1 MTLHEVIAIRERSQD
16 ARAKTLYW
24 LRHHLDGLGAESQV
38 RVVREL
44 IGDLRKALREYQK
57 QKDAPVLNLR
67 NAVVVRQGVRV
78 EREKS
83 GGSSPRSGGGQSQ

>member
-1 MTLHEVIAIRERSQD
+1 MTLHDVIHIRERSQD

-24 LRHHLDGLGAESQV
+24 LRHHLDGLGAECQV

-57 QKDAPVLNLR
+57 QKLIPIVAVKPAPVAKPVGQAEDKHRGR
-67 NAVVVRQGVRV
+67 NG
-78 EREKS
+78 
-83 GGSSPRSGGGQSQ
+83 